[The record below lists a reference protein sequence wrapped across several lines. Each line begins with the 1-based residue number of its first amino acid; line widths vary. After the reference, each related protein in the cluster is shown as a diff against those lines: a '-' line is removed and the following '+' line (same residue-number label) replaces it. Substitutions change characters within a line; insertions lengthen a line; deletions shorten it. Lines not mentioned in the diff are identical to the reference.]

1 MSRTVSF
8 RASEELDEYLEQEA
22 ERRLT
27 TKSTVVQMIVA
38 EHFQEVKG
46 EQQEGGTEEEE
57 STNPSEDEESEESDA
72 REDSREEERKPA
84 VFQKHGDKWYVPESQ
99 KGYNYAVRCPD
110 KTRYYKTQDGAENR
124 LIEEYE

>member
-46 EQQEGGTEEEE
+46 EQQEGDTEEEE
-57 STNPSEDEESEESDA
+57 STNHSEGEESEESDA
-72 REDSREEERKPA
+72 REGSQNEERKPA
-84 VFQKHGDKWYVPESQ
+84 VFQKHGDRWYVPDSQ

-110 KTRYYKTQDGAENR
+110 RTRYYKTQEGAENR
-124 LIEEYE
+124 LIQEYE

>member
-38 EHFQEVKG
+38 EHFQEMKG
-46 EQQEGGTEEEE
+46 ERQEGDTEEEE
-57 STNPSEDEESEESDA
+57 STNSSKSEESDA
-72 REDSREEERKPA
+72 GEGSGDEQGKPT
-84 VFQKHGDKWYVPESQ
+84 VFQKYEDKWYAPDSQ

-110 KTRYYKTQDGAENR
+110 RTRYYKTQEGAENR
-124 LIEEYE
+124 LIQEYE

>member
-57 STNPSEDEESEESDA
+57 STNPPEE
-72 REDSREEERKPA
+72 EDSDTQEDSQEEEGKPA
-84 VFQKHGDKWYVPESQ
+84 VFQKHGDKWYVPDSQ

-110 KTRYYKTQDGAENR
+110 QTRYYKTQDGAENR

>member
-46 EQQEGGTEEEE
+46 EQQEGGAEEEE
-57 STNPSEDEESEESDA
+57 STNPTEDEDSDTQ
-72 REDSREEERKPA
+72 EDSQEEEGKPG